1 MPSLN
6 KILDRV
12 FPPIVELTYS
22 CLGYGGS
29 LSSIYFPSSS
39 WCYILLINFCLL

>member
-12 FPPIVELTYS
+12 FPPIVELTFIHVSDMEGPYPVS
-22 CLGYGGS
+22 TSRHL
-29 LSSIYFPSSS
+29 LDAIY
-39 WCYILLINFCLL
+39 Y